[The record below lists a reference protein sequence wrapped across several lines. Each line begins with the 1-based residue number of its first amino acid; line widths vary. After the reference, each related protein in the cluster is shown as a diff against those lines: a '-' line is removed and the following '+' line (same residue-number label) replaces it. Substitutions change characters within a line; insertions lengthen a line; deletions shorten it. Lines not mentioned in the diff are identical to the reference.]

1 MPRVTKT
8 CAKPKDGANKEDAA
22 PTRHGGRDGRR
33 SGRSRAELDDE
44 TQTRRVVTV
53 AGTKRGRIRKKLF
66 RRRAQSTPSRACA
79 CLHGLFHGQPGTQPS
94 SPMPPASPTIA
105 RARRAPNP
113 LHLLLTV
120 IGRHG
125 VHCFWQPR
133 RAPWSCPQH
142 SIMLGARSSMWSVRP
157 ACQLLQGKPV
167 ACWVRAK
174 KVSVVGS
181 VSRQGQILDFE

>member
-1 MPRVTKT
+1 MPFRAYRV
-8 CAKPKDGANKEDAA
+8 G
-22 PTRHGGRDGRR
+22 
-33 SGRSRAELDDE
+33 
-44 TQTRRVVTV
+44 RVVTPGV
-53 AGTKRGRIRKKLF
+53 TNVDKIRKQLF
-66 RRRAQSTPSRACA
+66 RRRGQSTPSRACA

-94 SPMPPASPTIA
+94 SPMPPASPAIA

-120 IGRHG
+120 IGRRPALA
-125 VHCFWQPR
+125 FLQPR
-133 RAPWSCPQH
+133 RAPWPCPQH
-142 SIMLGARSSMWSVRP
+142 SNMLGARSSMWSVHP

-174 KVSVVGS
+174 QLSVGGS